1 MSIKQVLGEAAG
13 SRTTATTPA
22 HCADDDAPET
32 TVEQKPRNSGKIGD
46 MTPDTEYRGD
56 HILSAEL

>member
-22 HCADDDAPET
+22 HCADDEAPET
-32 TVEQKPRNSGKIGD
+32 TAEQKPRNSGKVGD
-46 MTPDTEYRGD
+46 MTPDTQYRGD
-56 HILSAEL
+56 YMPSADL